1 MTATATARSS
11 IELLSPRLRCAIDH
25 ERGASILGLWAR
37 RHAGSPWCPV
47 IGRGIV
53 GEDPRAKPPCFIMAP
68 WTNRIANARFRFGG
82 QLHQLRPT
90 PDDGTA
96 RHGDV
101 RSRPF
106 DIVDRSPLSARLAL
120 ESARHPGINFP
131 FAFACEVRYELLD
144 PPGGT
149 PSLRVDLSVVSRD
162 GRPFPAGCGL
172 HPYYPRAPIAGHAGA
187 RPRVLI
193 DADGRVPMI
202 RNVPVGRP
210 TADTLTRRFR
220 SPAFL
225 PAAAIDDLFTGFRGA
240 AVVWPGL
247 ALGID
252 VSDNLAHMVMFAPK
266 EPDGTDSPFLAV
278 EPVSMA
284 NDGFNAPER
293 GQSLADAGV
302 AVLSPGQRLDTT
314 TTFSVAF
321 DEGHPRAPVSP
332 PV

>member
-1 MTATATARSS
+1 MTATAPARSS
-11 IELLSPRLRCAIDH
+11 IELLSPRLRCVIDH

-37 RHAGSPWCPV
+37 PDAASPWYSV
-47 IGRGIV
+47 IARGIA
-53 GEDPRAKPPCFIMAP
+53 GEDARAKPPCFIMAP
-68 WTNRIANARFRFGG
+68 WTNRIAGARFRFDDK
-82 QLHQLRPT
+82 LHQLRPT

-106 DIVDRSPLSARLAL
+106 DIIDRSPLSARLTL

-144 PPGGT
+144 EPGGT

-162 GRPFPAGCGL
+162 QRPFPAGCGL
-172 HPYYPRAPIAGHAGA
+172 HPYYPRSPVPGRPGT

-225 PAAAIDDLFTGFRGA
+225 PAAPIDDLFAGFRGA
-240 AVVWPGL
+240 AVVWPGVSL
-247 ALGID
+247 TIE

-266 EPDGTDSPFLAV
+266 EPDGTDAPFLAV

-293 GQSLADAGV
+293 GQSLAAAGV

-321 DEGHPRAPVSP
+321 N
-332 PV
+332 